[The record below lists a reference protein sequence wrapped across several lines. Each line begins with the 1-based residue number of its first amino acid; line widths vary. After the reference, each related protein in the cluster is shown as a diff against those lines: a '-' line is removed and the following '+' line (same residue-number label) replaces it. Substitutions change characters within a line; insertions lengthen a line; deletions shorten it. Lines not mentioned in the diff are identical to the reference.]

1 MNTVKNENGHGMV
14 YILWIMVMS
23 IVIFVIVVNIGKVYA
38 VKQQA
43 ATATQQAALAGTS
56 VLVEATVKGVE
67 AFDRSEVEEVEKQRK
82 ADDGKSVSELIDEE
96 AEKNRQRGE
105 AKDIAYIH
113 ALNDVLPSRITDY
126 ESLKMSISRHING
139 AIDHFKQVVREV
151 IEDNGGNIER
161 STVTFS
167 LDYRVEVQA
176 DATYEAITDHAE
188 NYMPKMSKEIPQK
201 GSGPSLRYLQ
211 GIVGGFD

>member
-67 AFDRSEVEEVEKQRK
+67 AFDASEAAVEQRE
-82 ADDGKSVSELIDEE
+82 AADGKSVSELIDEE

-113 ALNDVLPSRITDY
+113 ALNDVLPSRI
-126 ESLKMSISRHING
+126 ERHEFLEETITNHIEG
-139 AIDHFKQVVREV
+139 AIDRFKQVVREV

-161 STVTFS
+161 STVIFS

>member
-67 AFDRSEVEEVEKQRK
+67 AFDASEAAVEQRE
-82 ADDGKSVSELIDEE
+82 AADGKSVSELIDEE

-113 ALNDVLPSRITDY
+113 ALNDVLPPR
-126 ESLKMSISRHING
+126 MSIYPSLG
-139 AIDHFKQVVREV
+139 DFIDEQIKKEKNSFNQVVREV